1 MDNKRL
7 AQQFRQVAD
16 ALDFAAAS
24 EMMSDRI
31 RWWVTRS
38 AAHLGFDRP
47 VQGREAVMGLMSGAT
62 DRFYKPGTMKREYH
76 SFVAEG
82 TGGGVVH
89 HERRDHERRGLHQ
102 RLPPPVPMRGRAN
115 RGSVGTP
122 RHRLRRFEVSVLI
135 RI

>member
-38 AAHLGFDRP
+38 AAHLGSDRP

-62 DRFYKPGTMKREYH
+62 DRFYKPGTMKHR
-76 SFVAEG
+76 VPQLRC
-82 TGGGVVH
+82 GGNSW
-89 HERRDHERRGLHQ
+89 RC
-102 RLPPPVPMRGRAN
+102 
-115 RGSVGTP
+115 GSP
-122 RHRLRRFEVSVLI
+122 
-135 RI
+135 